1 MTAIV
6 VMAALRKRRLMQM
19 QKSRKKEESLEEDDV
34 VYRANIL
41 EALRQSVP
49 EHPVVAGSGHLQ
61 VHAYV
66 IAHESDH
73 AIPAD
78 DADEFNQVEFIP
90 PPYSFDEVQEE
101 MFSGQ
106 LGITELLRESI
117 HLGDPKLQAY
127 TGSMLQLAGIPL
139 NSGMCRASYKGLD
152 YDLKAL
158 SVEASEE
165 ERCAFLQE
173 AFIQAQ
179 FSHPNV
185 VQLIGVVTVDD
196 PLLIVMEYM
205 ANNTLSLYL
214 QEQGSR
220 LPSRLH
226 PAFPPGTSSLF
237 AMAHDIAS
245 AMTYLESKKFV
256 HGTLTSCST
265 FVMYNGVCKVS
276 NFGASLKHYTRDNN
290 DPPLKLIDLPVRWS
304 APEVL
309 EHSDFTTASDVW
321 SYGIIL
327 YELWTSGAKPYEYW
341 SNIKVSDQVRNGH
354 RLPCPSSC
362 PAPVYNM
369 MLNCWNM
376 DPCNRPPFY
385 TLLSC
390 LPSVAMGCTEPVTHR

>member
-127 TGSMLQLAGIPL
+127 TYVDRQTD
-139 NSGMCRASYKGLD
+139 RQWFD
-152 YDLKAL
+152 
-158 SVEASEE
+158 
-165 ERCAFLQE
+165 
-173 AFIQAQ
+173 
-179 FSHPNV
+179 
-185 VQLIGVVTVDD
+185 LIGGHS
-196 PLLIVMEYM
+196 LID
-205 ANNTLSLYL
+205 
-214 QEQGSR
+214 R
-220 LPSRLH
+220 
-226 PAFPPGTSSLF
+226 
-237 AMAHDIAS
+237 
-245 AMTYLESKKFV
+245 
-256 HGTLTSCST
+256 
-265 FVMYNGVCKVS
+265 
-276 NFGASLKHYTRDNN
+276 GASFNTVH
-290 DPPLKLIDLPVRWS
+290 
-304 APEVL
+304 
-309 EHSDFTTASDVW
+309 
-321 SYGIIL
+321 
-327 YELWTSGAKPYEYW
+327 
-341 SNIKVSDQVRNGH
+341 
-354 RLPCPSSC
+354 
-362 PAPVYNM
+362 
-369 MLNCWNM
+369 
-376 DPCNRPPFY
+376 
-385 TLLSC
+385 
-390 LPSVAMGCTEPVTHR
+390 